1 MTRKS
6 DTSFF
11 LRFFVSLYGY
21 NTIRMLFLRIK
32 NRFPFQESGIFSSFL
47 FQAIAIASYL
57 SELMIFSIAST
68 GFMPTH
74 CMT

>member
-11 LRFFVSLYGY
+11 ALFSSLYGY
-21 NTIRMLFLRIK
+21 NTIRVLFLRIK

-47 FQAIAIASYL
+47 SQAIAIASYL

>member
-11 LRFFVSLYGY
+11 TLFSSLYRY

-47 FQAIAIASYL
+47 SQAIAIASYL
-57 SELMIFSIAST
+57 SELMIFSMAST
-68 GFMPTH
+68 GFSPTH